1 MSDLLTVDTKTQ
13 EIATMIRNAGNTCM
27 INIYAIQDKSTG
39 LIVNY
44 RNNMFYTTREQARIA
59 RRAIQRNDVKIVKTS
74 FVNVDKWSTAK

>member
-27 INIYAIQDKSTG
+27 INIYAIQDKNTG

-74 FVNVDKWSTAK
+74 FVNVDSWSTAK

>member
-1 MSDLLTVDTKTQ
+1 MTNLLQNDNKIQ

-27 INIYAIQDKSTG
+27 INIYAIQDKNTG

-44 RNNMFYTTREQARIA
+44 KNNMFYTTREQARIA

-74 FVNVDKWSTAK
+74 FVNVDTWSTAK